1 MLLPSRADN
10 NRRISICHSQV
21 LLPWFLRQKGYKFPY
36 PIDIQQHYSRFF
48 PKSQVVFRI
57 LLSFFSKYC
66 LLPLLTELYD
76 FLNTSR
82 KRKAAVCDSSLSDSL
97 LCVNQIAWNNFPNL
111 LSASTPL
118 AVSAAPIASIFSPPF
133 FGGCLWFSPFPLTR
147 LWQSRQLPAKDLL
160 FENFSMNF
168 FGQGQRLKCDKNRPA
183 GRRPTGRWREVFC
196 CLFTWY
202 SSYS

>member
-1 MLLPSRADN
+1 M
-10 NRRISICHSQV
+10 
-21 LLPWFLRQKGYKFPY
+21 QKGKRIWSFTSVNY
-36 PIDIQQHYSRFF
+36 DISANAAFFHCSRSFMT
-48 PKSQVVFRI
+48 SWI
-57 LLSFFSKYC
+57 LPEKEKPPSL
-66 LLPLLTELYD
+66 
-76 FLNTSR
+76 
-82 KRKAAVCDSSLSDSL
+82 DSSLSDSL

-160 FENFSMNF
+160 FENFSKNF